1 MILLLPLSFASNFFY
16 SYQGAFA
23 FVLFD
28 PSTRALGGILS
39 GLGSIFGAAILGF
52 ILDIK
57 VLRRKQR
64 AFLGLAIGFTASVI
78 IGSCGLAYQLT
89 FTRATVFSPQFNYK
103 DTSSAF
109 RKPIALLFF
118 YYVVD
123 AFVQSLA
130 YWTMG
135 SLTNDR
141 ELM

>member
-1 MILLLPLSFASNFFY
+1 MLLLLPLSFASNFFY
-16 SYQGAFA
+16 SYQGAFVFA
-23 FVLFD
+23 LFD

-39 GLGSIFGAAILGF
+39 GIGSISGAMILGF

-57 VLRRKQR
+57 FLRRKQR
-64 AFLGLAIGFTASVI
+64 AFLGLAIVLTASIVI
-78 IGSCGLAYQLT
+78 WSCGLAYQLT
-89 FTRATVFSPQFNYK
+89 FTRATIFDPKMNYK
-103 DTSSAF
+103 DSSSVF
-109 RKPIALLFF
+109 GKPAALLFF

-141 ELM
+141 EL